1 VTTLTQVTDYSFD
14 PEVLKCDI
22 PVLANFWA
30 EWSVPA
36 QELMPWLAELSAEN
50 PERVKVVSVE
60 IEDNPRVTADY
71 NVLTIPTLI
80 LFKNGQEILRL
91 TGSRDRQAILEV
103 ISPYFDQ

>member
-1 VTTLTQVTDYSFD
+1 MATLTQVTDYSFD

-30 EWSVPA
+30 EWSAPA
-36 QELMPWLAELSAEN
+36 QELMPWLAQLGVEK

-60 IEDNPRVTADY
+60 IEDNPRVTSDY

-91 TGSRDRQAILEV
+91 TGSHRQEDILGA

>member
-1 VTTLTQVTDYSFD
+1 MTTLTQVTDYSFD
-14 PEVLKCDI
+14 PEVLKCDL

-30 EWSVPA
+30 EWSAPA
-36 QELMPWLAELSAEN
+36 QELMPWLAGLSAEN

-60 IEDNPRVTADY
+60 IEDNPHVTADY

-91 TGSRDRQAILEV
+91 TGSRDRQDILTA

>member
-1 VTTLTQVTDYSFD
+1 MATLTQVTDYSFD

-22 PVLANFWA
+22 PVLANFWT
-30 EWSVPA
+30 EWSLPT
-36 QELMPWLAELSAEN
+36 QELMPWLAGLSAEN

-60 IEDNPRVTADY
+60 IEDNPRVTSQY

-91 TGSRDRQAILEV
+91 TGSHSREDILEA
-103 ISPYFDQ
+103 IKPHFDQ